1 MPGDDEFEPGASDP
15 GAPPIDGPTSD
26 VTVDPIGAPSTTE
39 GQPRP
44 AGAVD
49 LGSDPIT
56 VAADALAA
64 GIEDCLGTLLVHQR
78 RQMVDLL
85 MAFYKAR
92 AGLA

>member
-1 MPGDDEFEPGASDP
+1 MPGDDEFEPGDSDP

-26 VTVDPIGAPSTTE
+26 VTVDPIGAPTTTE
-39 GQPRP
+39 GRP

-49 LGSDPIT
+49 LGTVTDPIT
-56 VAADALAA
+56 EAADALAA
-64 GIEDCLGTLLVHQR
+64 GIEECLGTLLVHQR